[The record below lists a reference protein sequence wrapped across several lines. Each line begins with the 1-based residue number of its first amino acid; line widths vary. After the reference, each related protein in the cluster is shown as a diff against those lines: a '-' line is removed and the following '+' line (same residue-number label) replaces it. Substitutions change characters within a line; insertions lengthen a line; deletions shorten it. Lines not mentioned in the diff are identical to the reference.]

1 MRNRIM
7 SNSLNQ
13 NYVLIFILVL
23 LVVFTFQQSLDAQ
36 QDLKKRVFT
45 ATDNL
50 FTQAKGEQADLL
62 SPDNFRKA
70 TEKYEAASSDFDK
83 GKNVSKKLDEI
94 NELVRAAIDNA
105 KLGQVTFSHLM
116 VARDEAIEANAI
128 EFAKESFEKAE
139 ELFNDAT
146 RTLEKG
152 SVNKAK
158 EKSIRSEQLFREA
171 ELLAIKVSII
181 GNVKKQLA
189 EAEEK
194 KVSKLA
200 PITIKH
206 AQDLLSEAESILQS
220 DRSAKSDAKEKAELA
235 EYEVNHAT
243 YFANQIKTLKKE
255 ELNWEK
261 LYLEHEKYFAQVL
274 NELGFAPRFES
285 GFENPT
291 QTAIKAIASLKN
303 QNKEL
308 SSEITKLDQKIE
320 KVEEEKNVLQN
331 ELATVKE
338 KEAGLRTK
346 LTLEE
351 KRQEKFKKI
360 ESLFSTNEAKVIREG
375 DQIKIRL
382 LGLNFASGKAVID
395 PEYFGMLTKLQR
407 AIRIFP
413 DYHLTIE
420 GHTDNKGDSRSNQ
433 SLSLRRARSVM
444 SYLIANMGLTE
455 SQISAIGYGESQ
467 PIASNETE
475 QGRAQ
480 NRRIDVILQPPSN

>member
-1 MRNRIM
+1 MRNRIIAY
-7 SNSLNQ
+7 SFNQ
-13 NYVLIFILVL
+13 NYVLIF
-23 LVVFTFQQSLDAQ
+23 VFTFLLLIAFQQTLKAQ
-36 QDLKKRVFT
+36 QDVKKRLFT
-45 ATDNL
+45 EVDNL
-50 FTQAKGEQADLL
+50 LTQAKGEQADIL
-62 SPDNFRKA
+62 SPENYNKA
-70 TEKYEAASSDFDK
+70 VEKYDEASTDFDN
-83 GKNVSKKLDEI
+83 GKNISKKLTEI
-94 NELVRAAIDNA
+94 SDLLGAAIDNA
-105 KLGQVTFSHLM
+105 KLGQVTFSHLL

-128 EFAKESFEKAE
+128 EFAKVNFEKAE

-146 RTLEKG
+146 KTLEKG
-152 SVNKAK
+152 NVNKAK

-181 GNVKKQLA
+181 GNVKRLLI

-200 PITIKH
+200 PITIKR
-206 AQDLLSEAESILQS
+206 AQDLLNEAESILQS
-220 DRSAKSDAKEKAELA
+220 DRTAKSDAKEKAELA

-243 YFANQIKTLKKE
+243 YFANQINTFKKE

-274 NELGFAPRFES
+274 NELGFTPTFES

-291 QTAIKAIASLKN
+291 RTAIKAIASLKN

-308 SSEITKLDQKIE
+308 ASEITKLDQKIE
-320 KVEEEKNVLQN
+320 KIEEEKNDLQN
-331 ELATVKE
+331 ELANVKE

-360 ESLFSTNEAKVIREG
+360 ESLFSASEAKVIREG

-382 LGLNFASGKAVID
+382 LGLNFASGKSVID

-475 QGRAQ
+475 QSRAQ